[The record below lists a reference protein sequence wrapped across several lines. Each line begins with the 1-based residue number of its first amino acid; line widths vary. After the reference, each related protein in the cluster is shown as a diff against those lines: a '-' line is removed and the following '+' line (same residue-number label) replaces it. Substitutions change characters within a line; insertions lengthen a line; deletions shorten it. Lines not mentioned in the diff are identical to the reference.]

1 MNPVKQVAGCFVVR
15 TCRVH
20 TFRLAASALAPLLA
34 ACAVHAPPA
43 SVTAPVPAQWYAP
56 LPDGAAPAA
65 GSGSAI
71 LPHEGSLSGLVQWW
85 QRQGDPVLARLIESA
100 QAVNPTVAAARSRIA
115 QARSV
120 FVTSDAALLPSLDA
134 SVSASRA
141 SSQPP
146 TPQASV
152 LQGALQTSWE
162 IDLFGANRATLRG
175 AQARLEGARAGW
187 HDARVSVAA
196 ETANQYYG
204 LRACEQLLAVTRS
217 DLESRIATAHLAD
230 LLADAGF
237 QAPATAALARAGTAE
252 ARARSTQQQA
262 QCDATVKALVALTA
276 VIEPELRAMM
286 PAQSGAAWNSGV
298 GTVLPDAARRAITSL
313 PARTLAQ
320 RPDVFSAE
328 REVAAASADVGSAD
342 AQRYPR
348 LSLNGSVGIA
358 SVRAGGASANL
369 ATWSIG
375 PLALSVPL
383 FDGGRRVANVAAAQ
397 ARYEEA
403 VSRYHASARQAVR
416 EVEEALLGLNS
427 TAARGEDARMAV
439 EGYRASFA
447 ASEARFRS
455 GFGSLFELE
464 EARRTLLTAET
475 TLVSL
480 QRERIAAWIAL
491 YRAAGGGWSG
501 AAEGS

>member
-1 MNPVKQVAGCFVVR
+1 MNPVKQVAGR
-15 TCRVH
+15 PAAR
-20 TFRLAASALAPLLA
+20 TFRVLTSRFAVCAMAPLLA

-43 SVTAPVPAQWYAP
+43 HVAAPVPDQWHAP
-56 LPDGAAPAA
+56 LPGSLTAPAGSAAP
-65 GSGSAI
+65 
-71 LPHEGSLSGLVQWW
+71 PHEGSLSGLALWW

-100 QAVNPTVAAARSRIA
+100 QAANPTVAAARTRIG
-115 QARSV
+115 QARSA
-120 FVTSDAALLPSLDA
+120 FVTSDAALLPSLDG

-146 TPQASV
+146 TPLASV
-152 LQGALQTSWE
+152 LQAALQTSWE
-162 IDLFGANRATLRG
+162 IDLFGTNRANQRG
-175 AQARLEGARAGW
+175 AQARLEGAQAGW
-187 HDARVSVAA
+187 HEARVSVAA
-196 ETANQYYG
+196 ETASQYYG

-217 DLESRIATAHLAD
+217 DLESRVATARLTD

-252 ARARSTQQQA
+252 ARARSTQQRA
-262 QCDATVKALVALTA
+262 QCDANVKALVALTA
-276 VIEPELRAMM
+276 VAEPELRALM
-286 PAQSGAAWNSGV
+286 PAQSGEEWAAGV
-298 GTVLPDAARRAITSL
+298 GTVLPDSARRAINSL

-328 REVAAASADVGSAD
+328 REVAAASADVGSAE

-348 LSLNGSVGIA
+348 LSLSGSVGLA
-358 SVRAGGASANL
+358 GVRAGGASASL

-375 PLALSVPL
+375 PLALSLPL
-383 FDGGRRVANVAAAQ
+383 FDGGRRVANVVAAQ
-397 ARYEEA
+397 ARYDEA

-416 EVEEALLGLNS
+416 EVEEALLGLHS
-427 TAARGEDARMAV
+427 TAARSEDARTAV

-447 ASEARFRS
+447 ATEARFKS
-455 GFGSLFELE
+455 GFGSVFELE

-475 TLVSL
+475 ALVSL

-491 YRAAGGGWSG
+491 YRAAGGGWSS
-501 AAEGS
+501 AAETP